1 MQCIPQ
7 LIELF
12 KHFQLSAFIIFTQSE
27 PLFLADSISDS
38 LSNKSTIL
46 TSLTWSSIIRIL
58 YGVLMTISTLS
69 FNG

>member
-12 KHFQLSAFIIFTQSE
+12 KHFQSSAFIIFTQSE

-38 LSNKSTIL
+38 LSNKINNTDFLNLVQDCHNFLRRLDDYIYVIL
-46 TSLTWSSIIRIL
+46 
-58 YGVLMTISTLS
+58 
-69 FNG
+69 

>member
-12 KHFQLSAFIIFTQSE
+12 KHFQSPAFIIFTQSE

-38 LSNKSTIL
+38 LSNKINNTDFL
-46 TSLTWSSIIRIL
+46 NLVQDCQNSLRRLDDYIYVI
-58 YGVLMTISTLS
+58 
-69 FNG
+69 F

>member
-12 KHFQLSAFIIFTQSE
+12 KHFQSSAFIIFTQIE

-38 LSNKSTIL
+38 LSNKINNTDFLNLVQDYQNSLRRLDDYIYVIL
-46 TSLTWSSIIRIL
+46 
-58 YGVLMTISTLS
+58 
-69 FNG
+69 

>member
-12 KHFQLSAFIIFTQSE
+12 KHFQSSAFIIFTQSE

-38 LSNKSTIL
+38 LSNKINNTDFLNLVQDCHNSLQRLDDYIYVIL
-46 TSLTWSSIIRIL
+46 
-58 YGVLMTISTLS
+58 
-69 FNG
+69 